1 MDDILLLIGIPAYFI
16 DSIFLLKPSFNNGAV
31 ILICIPIFRVAQVLF
46 QTSFIIDGRRRC
58 SNSSKLQDRKIGR
71 GFVVFLIIANI
82 SLWIYNTFSSKS
94 AESYDERQVTH
105 FIGFIKSKDVRWFF
119 KRFQIQLLRLSSLE
133 YFESHLSSVNYVLSV
148 PFIRV
153 PRRNLESCL
162 RATLRYETFLNAK

>member
-1 MDDILLLIGIPAYFI
+1 MKTSILLNHIFVCGALVILIIATLLAYIQTMKLDLIVKTAFDMDDILLLIGIPAYFI

-31 ILICIPIFRVAQVLF
+31 ILICISIFRVAQVLF

-94 AESYDERQVTH
+94 AESYDER
-105 FIGFIKSKDVRWFF
+105 
-119 KRFQIQLLRLSSLE
+119 
-133 YFESHLSSVNYVLSV
+133 
-148 PFIRV
+148 
-153 PRRNLESCL
+153 
-162 RATLRYETFLNAK
+162 